1 MGRTYSFEP
10 FRAQQ
15 PAQTYKGSGPRLG
28 NDEHETTLAK
38 DMEQDTVPKSS
49 TSYGQNHSETVTRY
63 RKKAQARK
71 RQATMKPPVQA
82 KAKAP
87 AAKAKKSATED
98 KPAATRRAPVRTQAA
113 AAAAPKSPARK
124 TVSASAEKTSAA
136 PKTASGG
143 VRGIGRKVLERAA
156 TAAKRTVARAVKT
169 AAKTAAARKS
179 TKKR

>member
-28 NDEHETTLAK
+28 NDEHETALAK
-38 DMEQDTVPKSS
+38 DMEQDTVPKSP
-49 TSYGQNHSETVTRY
+49 TSYGHNHSETVTRY

-82 KAKAP
+82 KASP
-87 AAKAKKSATED
+87 VKAKKSATED
-98 KPAATRRAPVRTQAA
+98 KPAATRKAPVRTKEA

-124 TVSASAEKTSAA
+124 TVSASAEQTSAA
-136 PKTASGG
+136 PKKASGG
-143 VRGIGRKVLERAA
+143 MRSIGRKVLERAA
-156 TAAKRTVARAVKT
+156 TAAKRTVSRAVKT